1 MFPYS
6 LGVLTLL
13 QGLYSLLW
21 IAILLDWGSP
31 TLDLRLLPDMT
42 TAHVIGVTVVMVT
55 IAFPVGLMM
64 NTLSRN
70 LFRKQKDQWALDVL
84 LSQAV
89 LRRFAGLESFRP
101 TGGAPALDEIQEA
114 EGFDRIRKAGEF
126 MHTIHYEIMNRAPQ
140 LYGTIQVYRDQYRL
154 ARGFILSSV
163 VLAIVLPFWG
173 PIITLD
179 AGYIGPFPLIGYQ
192 LFLLSVLFACVSF
205 LAFRER
211 SYRYIAAQI
220 MSFVTLETKTARS

>member
-42 TAHVIGVTVVMVT
+42 TAHVIGVTVVMIT
-55 IAFPVGLMM
+55 IAFPVGVMM
-64 NTLSRN
+64 HTLSRN
-70 LFRKQKDQWALDVL
+70 LFRKQKDEWALDVL
-84 LSQAV
+84 LSPAV
-89 LRRFAGLESFRP
+89 IRRFQNIRLPQGL
-101 TGGAPALDEIQEA
+101 
-114 EGFDRIRKAGEF
+114 
-126 MHTIHYEIMNRAPQ
+126 
-140 LYGTIQVYRDQYRL
+140 LYRTIQVYRDQYQL

-163 VLAIVLPFWG
+163 VLAICLPFWG
-173 PIITLD
+173 PIITLE
-179 AGYIGPFPLIGYQ
+179 AGYIGPFPLIGFQ
-192 LFLLSVLFACVSF
+192 LFMLSVLFACVSF

-220 MSFVTLETKTARS
+220 MAFMTLETKMQKP

>member
-42 TAHVIGVTVVMVT
+42 TAHVIGVTVVMIT
-55 IAFPVGLMM
+55 ISFPVGVMM
-64 NTLSRN
+64 HTLSRN
-70 LFRKQKDQWALDVL
+70 LFRKQKDQWAMDVL
-84 LSQAV
+84 LSPAV
-89 LRRFAGLESFRP
+89 IRRFEGLNFQP
-101 TGGAPALDEIQEA
+101 PGGVATLEEIQQA
-114 EGFDRIRKAGEF
+114 DGFAKIRKAGQF
-126 MHTIHYEIMNRAPQ
+126 MHTIHYEIMQRAPQ
-140 LYGTIQVYRDQYRL
+140 LYRTIQVYRDQYQL

-173 PIITLD
+173 PIITLE
-179 AGYIGPFPLIGYQ
+179 AGYIGPFPLIGFQ
-192 LFLLSVLFACVSF
+192 LFLLSLLFACVSF

-211 SYRYIAAQI
+211 SYRYIAAQL
-220 MSFVTLETKTARS
+220 MGFMTLESRPN